1 MQTQE
6 QDLRTTQDQA
16 ARSSAAALRV
26 QEELQE
32 AERRLMVLAE
42 DNLDLRDKVPPAKL
56 PASIVHLTCRPGAM
70 KGIFI
75 G

>member
-42 DNLDLRDKVPPAKL
+42 DDQDLRDKVPL
-56 PASIVHLTCRPGAM
+56 PSCQPPCVPDM
-70 KGIFI
+70 KT
-75 G
+75 